1 MLITMLVMILI
12 CVIFICVVFICVVFI
27 CVIIICVII
36 MSFMTV
42 IIAMERDAISTS
54 RTILRNSYITPV
66 TRLRYSKTPRRV
78 HIVRVCQRRRL
89 FVMML
94 FFVMMFFVVMMFFF
108 VMMLLFV
115 MVLFIVVFHCTFR
128 HLVIT
133 QLCVPVRSSYVKT
146 THAALE

>member
-1 MLITMLVMILI
+1 MLITMLVMIFI
-12 CVIFICVVFICVVFI
+12 CVIFICVIFI
-27 CVIIICVII
+27 CVIFICLII
-36 MSFMTV
+36 MSFITV

-54 RTILRNSYITPV
+54 RAILRNSYITPV

-89 FVMML
+89 FLMML
-94 FFVMMFFVVMMFFF
+94 FFVIMLFF
-108 VMMLLFV
+108 VMVLLFV